1 MCYNYG
7 ILNILKVQ
15 GMQANKEALKIIS
28 NETKHSIDQLAVVTP
43 SMYASIFA
51 KYANNHNTDIT
62 DEKALAKD
70 LLLMECSNL
79 TDLQNQASKSAM
91 QLSAST
97 SRAIDA
103 IKEKDEKLLNTVL
116 KETEN
121 LRREV
126 EKLKESVYKDE
137 LTNVQNRKW
146 LHDHFVQ
153 EDSEALKEA
162 GTLAII
168 DLNYFKIV
176 NDTFG
181 HIIGDKVL
189 IFIANQLRK
198 TKHSVIRYGGDEFVV
213 MFPKKIS
220 QANAI
225 ESLNSIR
232 DDITSKKLKAQEAS
246 FHVSFSFGVSEFKAG
261 ENLSDIITD
270 ADKNMYKDKIDIKK
284 RITGI

>member
-1 MCYNYG
+1 
-7 ILNILKVQ
+7 
-15 GMQANKEALKIIS
+15 MQANNEALKIIS
-28 NETKHSIDQLAVVTP
+28 NETKNSIDQLSVVTP
-43 SMYASIFA
+43 SVYASIFA
-51 KYANNHNTDIT
+51 KYANNHNTDIQ

-70 LLLMECSNL
+70 LLIMECSNL

-97 SRAIDA
+97 SKAIDA
-103 IKEKDEKLLNTVL
+103 IKEKDEKLLNSVL
-116 KETEN
+116 KETEE

-146 LHDHFVQ
+146 LHDNFIS
-153 EDSEALKEA
+153 EGSEALKEA

-189 IFIANQLRK
+189 IYIANQLRK
-198 TKHSVIRYGGDEFVV
+198 TKYSVIRYGGDEFII
-213 MFPKKIS
+213 MFSKKIS
-220 QANAI
+220 QAKAI
-225 ESLNSIR
+225 EKLNNLR
-232 DDITSKKLKAQEAS
+232 DDIITKKLKAQDSS
-246 FHVSFSFGVSEFKAG
+246 FHISFSFGVTEFKAG
-261 ENLSDIITD
+261 ENLSDIIVE

-284 RITGI
+284 RVARI